1 MPPALLAEASTL
13 LYGGGVAGLAHD
25 LGVSRRTVQ
34 RWLAG
39 SSPIPGGLAGEL
51 AGLVWDRQKG
61 LEALYGALMRSQTAF
76 EASADTAP

>member
-1 MPPALLAEASTL
+1 MTPALLTEASAL

-34 RWLAG
+34 RWMAG

-51 AGLVWDRQKG
+51 AGLVVGRRDTLG
-61 LEALYGALMRSQTAF
+61 ALYGALMRSQTAF